1 MSPARHRNS
10 GITLVELMVVMTI
23 LLLLTGGISKLMLS
37 AYDSEAAV
45 REQNLRQK
53 QAQRCADTIVD
64 SLRGAAAITS
74 GDETSLSATF
84 RNGDRI
90 SYYLA
95 DGQLLCDTTF
105 GGVTRTGQVISDQ
118 VYSLTFNY
126 YLARGGNW
134 VETDTPTE
142 ARAVR
147 LSVCLSDG
155 KNRATESSAV
165 KLRNEL

>member
-1 MSPARHRNS
+1 MSPSRRPNS

-37 AYDSEAAV
+37 AYDSEAAI
-45 REQNLRQK
+45 RGQNLRQK
-53 QAQRCADTIVD
+53 QAQRCADAMVD
-64 SLRGAAAITS
+64 SLRAATAITS

-84 RNGDRI
+84 MNDDRI
-90 SYYLA
+90 TYYLA
-95 DGQLLCDTTF
+95 DRQLLCDTTF
-105 GGVTRTGQVISDQ
+105 SGVTRTGQVISDQ
-118 VYSLTFNY
+118 VCTLTFTY
-126 YLARGGNW
+126 YLADGADW
-134 VETDTPTE
+134 VETDTPTA
-142 ARAVR
+142 ARAVH